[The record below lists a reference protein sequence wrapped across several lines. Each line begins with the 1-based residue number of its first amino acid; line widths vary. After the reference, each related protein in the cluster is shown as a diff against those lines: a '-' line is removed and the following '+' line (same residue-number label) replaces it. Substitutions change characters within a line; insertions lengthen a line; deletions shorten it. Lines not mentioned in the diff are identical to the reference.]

1 MDNSVNGNS
10 AGGGYDFHDPDFVKW
25 WLQSLYLVD
34 PESQVGIAQ
43 AVSERIQVPAVK
55 AVCAEFAAGFDLA
68 VGETDVS
75 NRPAPQPALKLDP
88 TFDPTA
94 DRLTQASQV
103 ATAKLAELWSVN
115 RKLLIVA
122 GIGIIFFVGKGL
134 ATLWTLLNSLL

>member
-10 AGGGYDFHDPDFVKW
+10 ARGGYDFHDPDFVKW
-25 WLQSLYLVD
+25 WLQSLYLVS
-34 PESQVGIAQ
+34 PVEQVGIAK

-55 AVCAEFAAGFDLA
+55 AVCVEFAAGFDLPEA
-68 VGETDVS
+68 ETVVVDGPV
-75 NRPAPQPALKLDP
+75 AQPALE
-88 TFDPTA
+88 FDPSA

-103 ATAKLAELWSVN
+103 ATAKFAELWSAN
-115 RKLLIVA
+115 RKLIIVA